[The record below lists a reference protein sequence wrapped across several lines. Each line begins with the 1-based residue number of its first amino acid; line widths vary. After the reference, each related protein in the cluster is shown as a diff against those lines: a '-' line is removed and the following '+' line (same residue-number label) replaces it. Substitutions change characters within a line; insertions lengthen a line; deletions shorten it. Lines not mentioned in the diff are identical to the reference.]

1 MQIFRITILFLLE
14 PTTTYAFSKL
24 PFVPSWRPLPCN
36 TIPPTATS
44 SSPTT
49 THAPNSSTRL
59 LQEKSGG
66 SARFTGVQ
74 SQDATSALDLVLRA
88 IVSDIG
94 SIVIGLLGL
103 GTAVV
108 NRLANDELQTV
119 GALGQETRTDL
130 LAVFACG
137 AVLLNGLS
145 KLDVTSALAQSVVLD
160 GVNLEDTIVYYK
172 DSYPRDLP
180 WALKSMLAATPAKTA
195 LLLEYTDTIP
205 PCWKTVA
212 IAGIVPTEER
222 LRLGPSLSVNPIVD
236 GFLRDGNTKEKY
248 LPTLQALPGRVE
260 FTYLPSNTQEALL
273 LPVSS
278 TQVLVLGSNTAK
290 SFSPRD
296 IAWSQVIA
304 SRLGA
309 TSTSDD

>member
-1 MQIFRITILFLLE
+1 
-14 PTTTYAFSKL
+14 
-24 PFVPSWRPLPCN
+24 
-36 TIPPTATS
+36 
-44 SSPTT
+44 
-49 THAPNSSTRL
+49 
-59 LQEKSGG
+59 
-66 SARFTGVQ
+66 
-74 SQDATSALDLVLRA
+74 
-88 IVSDIG
+88 
-94 SIVIGLLGL
+94 
-103 GTAVV
+103 
-108 NRLANDELQTV
+108 
-119 GALGQETRTDL
+119 
-130 LAVFACG
+130 
-137 AVLLNGLS
+137 
-145 KLDVTSALAQSVVLD
+145 
-160 GVNLEDTIVYYK
+160 
-172 DSYPRDLP
+172 
-180 WALKSMLAATPAKTA
+180 
-195 LLLEYTDTIP
+195 LEYTDTIP

>member
-1 MQIFRITILFLLE
+1 MKILPITILLLLK
-14 PTTTYAFSKL
+14 PTTTYGFSKL
-24 PFVPSWRPLPCN
+24 PSKASSRKLFDVIR
-36 TIPPTATS
+36 PTATTTS
-44 SSPTT
+44 STV
-49 THAPNSSTRL
+49 THAPNSSTCL
-59 LQEKSGG
+59 FQEKPGG
-66 SARFTGVQ
+66 SARFTGIQ

-94 SIVIGLLGL
+94 SIVIGLVGL
-103 GTAVV
+103 GVAVV

-119 GALGQETRTDL
+119 DALGQETRTDL

-160 GVNLEDTIVYYK
+160 GVSLEDTIVFYTN
-172 DSYPRDLP
+172 SYPKDLP
-180 WALKSMLAATPAKTA
+180 WALKSLLAATPAKTA
-195 LLLEYTDTIP
+195 LLLEYTLP
-205 PCWKTVA
+205 SCWKTVA
-212 IAGIVPTEER
+212 VAGIVPREER
-222 LRLGPSLSVNPIVD
+222 LRLGTSLAVNPIVD
-236 GFLRDGNTKEKY
+236 SFLQSGSTKEKY